1 MNQSYLDHITI
12 TAPTL
17 EAGAKL
23 VEKVLGVTPQKGG
36 EHPKMGTHNLFLR
49 LGDSVFLEIIACNP
63 NAKKPDRPRWFALDK
78 INRDTLPQ
86 LTTWVVR
93 TKNIYSILESSS
105 EPLGEI
111 EPMSRGENNWLIT
124 IPKNGSIPF
133 KGGAPALIQWQMK
146 EHPAKSLKDFGLS
159 LSKFKIYHPEPEKL
173 INLLSS
179 INLKEEVE
187 VLYGAEAKLT
197 AYIDTPNG
205 VRIINV

>member
-1 MNQSYLDHITI
+1 MNQSFLDHITI
-12 TAPTL
+12 TTPTL
-17 EAGAKL
+17 EAGEKFI
-23 VEKVLGVTPQKGG
+23 EKVLGVTPQKGG

-49 LGDSVFLEIIACNP
+49 LGDSKFLEVIACNP
-63 NAKKPDRPRWFALDK
+63 NAKKPDRPRWFSLDE
-78 INRDTLPQ
+78 INKDTLPQ

-93 TKNIYSILESSS
+93 TKNIHSALENSS

-111 EPMSRGENNWLIT
+111 EAMSRGDNNWLIT

-133 KGGAPALIQWQMK
+133 KGGAPALIQWEREK
-146 EHPAKSLKDFGLS
+146 HPAQSLKDFGLS
-159 LSKFKIYHPEPEKL
+159 LSKFQIYHPEPKKL

-197 AYIDTPNG
+197 AFIDTPNG
-205 VRIINV
+205 LKKL

>member
-1 MNQSYLDHITI
+1 MNHSYLDHITI
-12 TAPTL
+12 TTPTL
-17 EAGAKL
+17 EAGAKF

-49 LGDSVFLEIIACNP
+49 LGNSIFLEVIACDP
-63 NAKKPDRPRWFALDK
+63 NAKKPNRPRWFALDE
-78 INRDTLPQ
+78 INKDILPQ

-93 TKNIYSILESSS
+93 AENIHSVLENSS

-133 KGGAPALIQWQMK
+133 KGGAPALIQWKMK
-146 EHPAKSLKDFGLS
+146 EHPAQNLKDFGLS
-159 LSKFKIYHPEPEKL
+159 LSKFQIYHPEPKKL

-205 VRIINV
+205 LQKL

>member
-124 IPKNGSIPF
+124 IPKNGSISF

-197 AYIDTPNG
+197 AYY
-205 VRIINV
+205 